1 LIRGCYYLAR
11 LEELTHRASVWGVLP
26 HCAVTVVDIAWHG
39 SNVIE
44 LTYKDAAG
52 RLGSELLCRDREPT
66 LEVVDAGRIWS
77 FESDGALFRPVSEAY
92 RIRLA

>member
-11 LEELTHRASVWGVLP
+11 LEELTRGASVWGVLP
-26 HCAVTVVDIAWHG
+26 HRAVTVVDIAWHG

-66 LEVVDAGRIWS
+66 LEVVDAGRI
-77 FESDGALFRPVSEAY
+77 
-92 RIRLA
+92 